1 MGFLDG
7 IMGNAAAISVDS
19 LQKEFGPILVEGEIL
34 EKAYKVL
41 RDLIVFSNKRLIL
54 VDKQGIT
61 GSKVSF
67 QSIPYRSIV
76 RFSKESAGMLDF
88 DAEIKIWLSGSHEP
102 VSLDFKKDGNVNE
115 IYQLLGRYTLK

>member
-7 IMGNAAAISVDS
+7 IMGNAAAISTDS
-19 LQKEFGPILVEGEIL
+19 LQKEFGPIMVDGESL
-34 EKAYKVL
+34 ESAYKVV
-41 RDLIVFSNKRLIL
+41 RDLIVFTNKRLIL
-54 VDKQGIT
+54 VDKQGLT

-76 RFSKESAGMLDF
+76 RFAKESAGMLDL
-88 DAEIKIWLSGSHEP
+88 DAEIKVWVSGSHEP
-102 VSLDFKKDGNVNE
+102 INLEFKKNGSINE